1 MNADNVNRWLIL
13 GANIGVLVGL
23 ALLIVELDQNSDL
36 VRAQIHQSRSDNFES
51 FMVGLADTEYLL
63 PTLAKF
69 DTADRSADTS
79 TLQELDPIERA
90 RVRQY
95 WGGRIAGYD
104 NLHYQYKQGFL
115 DDDFYNIRVLG
126 TVKAYFPLWEELGL
140 VRLGAENPR
149 VTKSFAAE
157 IERVLADD

>member
-36 VRAQIHQSRSDNFES
+36 VRAQIHQARSDNFVSLKAE
-51 FMVGLADTEYLL
+51 LANTEHLL
-63 PTLAKF
+63 PVLANF
-69 DTADRSADTS
+69 TPAGGPAHISA
-79 TLQELDPIERA
+79 LQELDPIERA
-90 RVRQY
+90 RLRQY
-95 WGGRIAGYD
+95 WDGRIGGYD

-115 DDDFYNIRVLG
+115 DDDFYNSRVLT
-126 TVKAYFPLWEELGL
+126 TVKFFFPLWEELGL
-140 VRLGAENPR
+140 VNLGAENPR

-157 IERVLADD
+157 IERVIADD

>member
-1 MNADNVNRWLIL
+1 MNADNVNRWLTL

-36 VRAQIHQSRSDNFES
+36 VRAQIHQARSDNFES
-51 FMVGLADTEYLL
+51 FYVGVADTEHLL
-63 PTLAKF
+63 PVLAKF
-69 DTADRSADTS
+69 AAAGGPADISA
-79 TLQELDPIERA
+79 LQELNPIERA
-90 RVRQY
+90 RLHRY
-95 WGGRIAGYD
+95 WDGRIGGYD

-115 DDDFYNIRVLG
+115 DEGFYNIRVMGAIKTNL
-126 TVKAYFPLWEELGL
+126 PLWQELGL

-157 IERVLADD
+157 LERALADD

>member
-36 VRAQIHQSRSDNFES
+36 VRAQIHQSRSDNYES
-51 FMVGLADTEYLL
+51 FMVGLADTEHLL
-63 PTLAKF
+63 PTLANF
-69 DTADRSADTS
+69 PTAGGAAHILA
-79 TLQELDPIERA
+79 LQELDPIERA
-90 RVRQY
+90 RLRLY
-95 WGGRIAGYD
+95 WDGRIAGYD

-126 TVKAYFPLWEELGL
+126 TVKFYFPLWEELGL

-157 IERVLADD
+157 IERVLADH

>member
-23 ALLIVELDQNSDL
+23 VLLIVEIDQNSDL
-36 VRAQIHQSRSDNFES
+36 VRAQIHQARSDNYVS
-51 FMVGLADTEYLL
+51 FNVGLADTEHLL
-63 PTLAKF
+63 PVLANF
-69 DTADRSADTS
+69 TAADGPPDISA
-79 TLQELDPIERA
+79 LQELVPIERA
-90 RVRQY
+90 RLRQY
-95 WGGRIAGYD
+95 WDGRIAEYD
-104 NLHYQYKQGFL
+104 NLHYQNKQGFL

-140 VRLGAENPR
+140 VKLGAENPR

-157 IERVLADD
+157 IERVLAND